1 MCIESRAEKKNN
13 QKDFN
18 NNKNLFCIFWLGK
31 LPKLA
36 AQKHQNENVDYS
48 QTSGPTRQSCG
59 SSCFGD
65 PRTRNNEHLKKKNI
79 MIVMTMMMTAII
91 VTIVAMTMN
100 LVTSRM
106 IAMTTMKMR
115 MRMIVMDDDENNSD
129 GDEDDSDDDENNSDD
144 DEDDSDDTIVIV
156 IPEELE
162 SRPLKLYQ
170 FEEDISQKGL

>member
-36 AQKHQNENVDYS
+36 AQKHQNQNEDYS

-65 PRTRNNEHLKKKNI
+65 PRTRNNEHLKKK
-79 MIVMTMMMTAII
+79 
-91 VTIVAMTMN
+91 
-100 LVTSRM
+100 
-106 IAMTTMKMR
+106 KHH
-115 MRMIVMDDDENNSD
+115 
-129 GDEDDSDDDENNSDD
+129 DSDDDDDDSNYSDD
-144 DEDDSDDTIVIV
+144 SGHDDEFSD
-156 IPEELE
+156 
-162 SRPLKLYQ
+162 K
-170 FEEDISQKGL
+170 